1 MPHGAPIPQ
10 YHFKGICTMKTI
22 ARILLLCIVAVAPLQ
37 LAAQA
42 PAKITLDNMTD
53 PALVK
58 AFQVPAT
65 WWLQDN
71 TALILDT
78 LSPGNPGIMQKL
90 DPATGKRTSY
100 YDYRKAQQ
108 AVSSLRGEETA
119 LRAAPEA
126 MTESGRYGY
135 YIIADDIYIVELP
148 TANVIRVTNTPAKEK
163 SPGFSPDGNRLAF
176 VRSND
181 LYVFD
186 IPSRKES
193 RLTFDGNDSLLN
205 GTVSWVY
212 WEEIFGR
219 RDIGYWWSA
228 DSRTLAFLQT
238 DESGVSIQHYVDT
251 TPWTPTVT
259 TQRYPKVGQKNPAVR
274 LGIIDVASGK
284 MQWAG
289 LDRNSYEYIVRV
301 DWLPTGNR
309 MMVRTL
315 NRLQT
320 EMDFYYV
327 DRTNGAATYLMKD
340 TNEGWINMSDDL
352 YFTKDGKYFITSSE
366 RDGYEHLYRFTMDGK
381 LANQITKGNWR
392 LSSSATAFWVKQAIA
407 GVDEKN
413 GWIYFGS
420 LERSSLEKHLYRIN
434 MDGTGMKR
442 LTEETGTHMISMSPN
457 TKYYFDRFSNV
468 TTLPSLSLFATG
480 GKKLQTLRV
489 SDVAVTKQYEMAFP
503 ELASAPARDRFELPV
518 SILKP
523 KQLEAGKKYPVVILV
538 YGGPSAPSVSN
549 SAAASLLWENV
560 LLSNGFIFARID
572 NRASTARSKTL
583 ENLLLYRT
591 PNDVELNDHVDAARW
606 IKKLPYV
613 DPDRIGIYGWS
624 GGGTHTIL
632 AMTRSKEFR
641 AGIAGAG
648 VTDFRFYDTKWA
660 EAMMKTEKEN
670 LAGFEGSSLLQYA
683 KDLHGTLMLIHGTH
697 DDNVHPENTW
707 RFVEE
712 LVKADKL
719 VEMMIYPMKGH
730 GISDKVT
737 VRHRYK
743 TMLDF
748 WKRNL

>member
-1 MPHGAPIPQ
+1 MNIISRMSSLWFTALMPL
-10 YHFKGICTMKTI
+10 Y
-22 ARILLLCIVAVAPLQ
+22 
-37 LAAQA
+37 LAAQSPA
-42 PAKITLDNMTD
+42 PITLDTMTD
-53 PALVK
+53 PVLVK

-65 WWLQDN
+65 WWLKDN
-71 TALILDT
+71 TALLLDT
-78 LSPGNPGIMQKL
+78 LTPGTSGILQRL
-90 DPATGKRTSY
+90 DPASGKRSPY
-100 YDYRKAQQ
+100 YDYRRAQQ
-108 AVSSLRGEETA
+108 TISSMRGEETA
-119 LRAAPEA
+119 LRPAPDG

-135 YIIADDIYIVELP
+135 YTIADDIYLVELP
-148 TANVIRVTNTPAKEK
+148 TAAVIRVTNTPSKEK
-163 SPGFSPDGNRLAF
+163 SPGFSPDGLRLAF
-176 VRSND
+176 VRAND

-186 IPSRKES
+186 ISSRKET

-212 WEEIFGR
+212 WEEVFGR
-219 RDIGYWWSA
+219 RDIGYWWST

-238 DESGVSIQHYVDT
+238 DEAGVSIQHYVDI

-274 LGIIDVASGK
+274 LGILDVASGK
-284 MQWAG
+284 LQWAG
-289 LDRNSYEYIVRV
+289 LDRNAYEYIVRV
-301 DWLPTGNR
+301 DWPPAGDR

-320 EMDFYYV
+320 ELDFYFV
-327 DRTNGAATYLMKD
+327 DRTTGAATFIMKD

-352 YFTKDGKYFITSSE
+352 YFTRDGRYFITSSE
-366 RDGYEHLYRFTMDGK
+366 RDGYEHLYRFSMDGK
-381 LANQITKGNWR
+381 LVNQITKGNWR

-442 LTEETGTHMISMSPN
+442 LTEEAGTHMISMSPN

-468 TTLPSLSLFATG
+468 TTLPTLSLYAANGT
-480 GKKLQTLRV
+480 KVHTLRA
-489 SDVAVTKQYEMAFP
+489 SDVAVTKQYAMAFP
-503 ELASAPARDRFELPV
+503 ELASAPARDGFALPV
-518 SILKP
+518 SLLKP
-523 KQLEAGKKYPVVILV
+523 QQLEAGKKYPVVVLV

-549 SAAASLLWENV
+549 SASASLLWENV
-560 LLSNGFIFARID
+560 LLSNGFLFARID
-572 NRASTARSKTL
+572 NRASTGRSKTL
-583 ENLLLYRT
+583 ENLLLYNT
-591 PNDVELNDHVDAARW
+591 PGDVELNDHVDAVRW
-606 IKKLPYV
+606 IKALPYV

-624 GGGTHTIL
+624 GGGTHTLL
-632 AMTRSKEFR
+632 AMTRSKEFK

-670 LAGFEGSSLLQYA
+670 LAGYERVSLLKYA
-683 KDLHGTLMLIHGTH
+683 KDLHGTLMMIHGTH

-707 RFVEE
+707 RFVDE

-719 VEMMIYPMKGH
+719 VELMIYPMKGH
-730 GISDKVT
+730 GISDKTT

>member
-1 MPHGAPIPQ
+1 
-10 YHFKGICTMKTI
+10 MKTI
-22 ARILLLCIVAVAPLQ
+22 GRILILCII
-37 LAAQA
+37 AASFAQVNA
-42 PAKITLDNMTD
+42 QSPAKITLDNMTD
-53 PALVK
+53 PALGK

-71 TALILDT
+71 TVLILDT
-78 LSPGNPGIMQKL
+78 LSPGNPGIMQRL
-90 DPATGKRTSY
+90 DPATGKRTPY
-100 YDYRKAQQ
+100 YDYKKARQ
-108 AVSSLRGEETA
+108 AITSLRGEETQ
-119 LRAAPEA
+119 LRAAPEG
-126 MTESGRYGY
+126 MTESGKYGY
-135 YIIADDIYIVELP
+135 YLIADDIFVVELP
-148 TANVIRVTNTPAKEK
+148 TAAVIRVTNTPEKEK

-186 IPSRKES
+186 IPARKET

-238 DESGVSIQHYVDT
+238 DESGVSIQHYVDI

-259 TQRYPKVGQKNPAVR
+259 TQRYPKVGQKNPVVR
-274 LGIIDVASGK
+274 LGIIDIPSGK
-284 MQWAG
+284 TQWAA
-289 LDRNSYEYIVRV
+289 LDKNAYEYIVRV

-320 EMDFYYV
+320 ELDFYYV
-327 DRTNGAATYLMKD
+327 DRTTGAATYIMKD

-407 GVDEKN
+407 GVDEKK

-420 LERSSLEKHLYRIN
+420 LEKSSLEKHLYRIN

-457 TKYYFDRFSNV
+457 TQYYFDRFSSV
-468 TTLPSLSLFATG
+468 TTLPSLSLYATG
-480 GKKLQTLRV
+480 GKKLQTLRAP
-489 SDVAVTKQYEMAFP
+489 DMAITKQYEMAFP
-503 ELASAPARDRFELPV
+503 ELASAPARDGFDLPV
-518 SILKP
+518 SVLKP

-560 LLSNGFIFARID
+560 LLSNGFLFARID

-632 AMTRSKEFR
+632 AMTRSKEFK

-670 LAGFEGSSLLQYA
+670 LAGFEGSSLLQFA
-683 KDLHGTLMLIHGTH
+683 KDLHGRLMLIHGTH

-707 RFVEE
+707 RFVDE